1 MAVSPRK
8 APKAAPAKS
17 KGSTMQPLLWVL
29 LLSIVMFAFP
39 ESIILLFI
47 GLLPT
52 LVAFIIDKSSKKY
65 STFCVGAMNITG
77 VFPSLLELW
86 AGQNTIGHAIQ
97 IITNVFDLIVMY
109 AAASFGWLLY
119 IAIPPV
125 VNALLA
131 VVAQHRITQLRSR
144 QRELIGE
151 WGEDITSRP
160 RNTEML
166 AKGRQNAPPSAPPA
180 DEPELDIINATPPAP
195 S

>member
-1 MAVSPRK
+1 MAKKPK
-8 APKAAPAKS
+8 QAKAAKPAKS
-17 KGSTMQPLLWVL
+17 GGSSLQPLLWVMF
-29 LLSIVMFAFP
+29 LSIVMFAFP

-52 LVAFIIDKSSKKY
+52 LVAFIIDKSARKY

-77 VFPSLLELW
+77 VFPSMLELW
-86 AGQNTIGHAIQ
+86 GGQNNIAHAIQ
-97 IITNVFDLIVMY
+97 IVTNIFDLAIMY
-109 AAASFGWLLY
+109 AASSFGWLLY

-131 VVAQHRITQLRSR
+131 VVAQHRITLLRTR

-151 WGEDITSRP
+151 WGQDITSRP
-160 RNTEML
+160 RNTVTGPET
-166 AKGRQNAPPSAPPA
+166 AEGTPAAPG
-180 DEPELDIINATPPAP
+180 PELDILNATPPAP

>member
-1 MAVSPRK
+1 MAKKPK
-8 APKAAPAKS
+8 PAKAAKPAKS
-17 KGSTMQPLLWVL
+17 GGSSLQPLLWVMF
-29 LLSIVMFAFP
+29 LSIVMFAFP

-52 LVAFIIDKSSKKY
+52 LVAFIIDKSSRKY

-86 AGQNTIGHAIQ
+86 GGQNNISHAIQ
-97 IITNVFDLIVMY
+97 IVTNIFDLAIMY
-109 AAASFGWLLY
+109 AASSFGWLLY

-131 VVAQHRITQLRSR
+131 VVAQHRITLLRTR

-151 WGEDITSRP
+151 WGKDITSRP
-160 RNTEML
+160 RNTVTGPET
-166 AKGRQNAPPSAPPA
+166 GQDAPA
-180 DEPELDIINATPPAP
+180 ETGGPELDILNATPPAP